1 MRNRERQLWTE
12 YVRQLEER
20 KDDRPRKSRAKK
32 RPRPSHAECDAVL
45 DDLTGVAP
53 TPERRGV

>member
-20 KDDRPRKSRAKK
+20 KDKKRGKSRAKK
-32 RPRPSHAECDAVL
+32 KAKVSQAELDAAL
-45 DDLTGVAP
+45 DDLTGAAP
-53 TPERRGV
+53 GAKKS